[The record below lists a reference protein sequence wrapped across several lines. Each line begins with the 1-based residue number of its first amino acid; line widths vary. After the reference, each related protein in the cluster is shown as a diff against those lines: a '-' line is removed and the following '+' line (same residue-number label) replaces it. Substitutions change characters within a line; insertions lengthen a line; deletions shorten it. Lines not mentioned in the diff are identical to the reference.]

1 MPNIT
6 YLSLNLLHT
15 DRAFKSILIPSQQV
29 IEIVAL
35 TLSQVSPVPDVES
48 PVMGIYPW
56 RGEILWVMD
65 GNALLGGSAIHEQRD
80 RIPVRYSVLMIQ
92 ESGEH
97 LGILV
102 PSVGNLVRLD
112 QNSPID
118 LTTGLPTHL
127 PTDLPVDLPVD
138 LHMDSQTHSPIV
150 DLQDTIRLFR
160 RQHQPA

>member
-1 MPNIT
+1 MPSPETT
-6 YLSLNLLHT
+6 YLSLSLLHT
-15 DRAFKSILIPSQQV
+15 DRTFKSILIPSQQV
-29 IEIVAL
+29 IEIVSL
-35 TLSQVSPVPDVES
+35 TLSQISPVPDVES

-65 GNALLGGSAIHEQRD
+65 GNALLQGSAIHEQRD

-102 PSVGNLVRLD
+102 PSVGDLVRLD
-112 QNSPID
+112 RDSPID
-118 LTTGLPTHL
+118 LQNHP
-127 PTDLPVDLPVD
+127 
-138 LHMDSQTHSPIV
+138 PIV

>member
-1 MPNIT
+1 MPDIT

-15 DRAFKSILIPSQQV
+15 DRALKSILIPSEQV

-35 TLSQVSPVPDVES
+35 TLSQISLVPDVES
-48 PVMGIYPW
+48 PVMGVYPW

-65 GNALLGGSAIHEQRD
+65 GNTLLGGSAIHEQRD

-92 ESGEH
+92 EGGEH

-102 PSVGNLVRLD
+102 PSVGNLVRLN
-112 QNSPID
+112 QNSP
-118 LTTGLPTHL
+118 TGLPTGL
-127 PTDLPVDLPVD
+127 PTDLQA
-138 LHMDSQTHSPIV
+138 DSQTHPPIV

>member
-1 MPNIT
+1 MPDIT

-15 DRAFKSILIPSQQV
+15 DRALKSILIPSQQV

-35 TLSQVSPVPDVES
+35 TLSQISPVPDVES

-80 RIPVRYSVLMIQ
+80 RISVRYSVLMIQ

-102 PSVGNLVRLD
+102 PGVGNLVRLD
-112 QNSPID
+112 RNSPTDLAINLPMNSPTD
-118 LTTGLPTHL
+118 LTT
-127 PTDLPVDLPVD
+127 DLNLN
-138 LHMDSQTHSPIV
+138 SQAHPPIV
-150 DLQDTIRLFR
+150 DLQNTIQLFR
-160 RQHQPA
+160 RQQQPA

>member
-1 MPNIT
+1 MPDIT

-15 DRAFKSILIPSQQV
+15 DRALIKSILIPRQQV

-35 TLSQVSPVPDVES
+35 TLSQISPVPDVES

-65 GNALLGGSAIHEQRD
+65 GNALLGGFAIHEQHD

-102 PSVGNLVRLD
+102 PGVGDLVRLD
-112 QNSPID
+112 QSLPIDSPIS
-118 LTTGLPTHL
+118 L
-127 PTDLPVDLPVD
+127 PTDLSTGLPIDLD
-138 LHMDSQTHSPIV
+138 LNSQLHPPIV
-150 DLQDTIRLFR
+150 DLQNMIQLFR
-160 RQHQPA
+160 RQHQPV

>member
-1 MPNIT
+1 MPAIT
-6 YLSLNLLHT
+6 YLNLNLLHT
-15 DRAFKSILIPSQQV
+15 DRALKSILIPSQQV
-29 IEIVAL
+29 VEIVAL
-35 TLSQVSPVPDVES
+35 TLSQISPVPDVES

-102 PSVGNLVRLD
+102 PSVGNLVRLE
-112 QNSPID
+112 QNLPID
-118 LTTGLPTHL
+118 LPTGPPIDLPTGP
-127 PTDLPVDLPVD
+127 PTDLQV
-138 LHMDSQTHSPIV
+138 DSQMHPPIV

>member
-1 MPNIT
+1 MPAIT
-6 YLSLNLLHT
+6 YLNLNLLHT
-15 DRAFKSILIPSQQV
+15 DRALKSILIPSQQV
-29 IEIVAL
+29 VEIVAL
-35 TLSQVSPVPDVES
+35 TLSQISPVPDVES

-102 PSVGNLVRLD
+102 PSVGNLVRLE

-118 LTTGLPTHL
+118 LPTGPPIDLPTGP
-127 PTDLPVDLPVD
+127 PTDLQV
-138 LHMDSQTHSPIV
+138 DSQMHPPIV

>member
-1 MPNIT
+1 
-6 YLSLNLLHT
+6 
-15 DRAFKSILIPSQQV
+15 
-29 IEIVAL
+29 
-35 TLSQVSPVPDVES
+35 
-48 PVMGIYPW
+48 MGIYPW

-65 GNALLGGSAIHEQRD
+65 GNALLDGSAIHEQRD

-112 QNSPID
+112 QNSPVD
-118 LTTGLPTHL
+118 SPTGLEL
-127 PTDLPVDLPVD
+127 
-138 LHMDSQTHSPIV
+138 DSQTHSPIV

>member
-1 MPNIT
+1 MPDIT

-15 DRAFKSILIPSQQV
+15 DRVFRSILIPSQQV

-35 TLSQVSPVPDVES
+35 TLSQISPVPDVES

-102 PSVGNLVRLD
+102 PGVGNLVRLD
-112 QNSPID
+112 RNSPID
-118 LTTGLPTHL
+118 SPM
-127 PTDLPVDLPVD
+127 DLD
-138 LHMDSQTHSPIV
+138 MDSQAHLPIV